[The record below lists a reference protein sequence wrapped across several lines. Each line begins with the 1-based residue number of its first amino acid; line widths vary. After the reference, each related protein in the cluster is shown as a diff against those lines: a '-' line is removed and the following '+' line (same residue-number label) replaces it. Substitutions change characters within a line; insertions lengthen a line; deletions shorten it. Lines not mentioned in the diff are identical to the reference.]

1 MSKNLT
7 NKQTQILEFI
17 KDSILH
23 KGFPPSVRE
32 ICDAVNLKSPSS
44 VHLHLQTLEKN
55 GYIRRDSTHRS
66 IEIIDND
73 FNLSRREVSNIPIVG
88 KVAAGSPILA
98 SENITNY
105 FPIPNEFLN
114 FNNNDN
120 FMLKVSGDS
129 MINAGIFDNDLILV
143 NKTNTANNNDIIV
156 ALIDDEATVKRFYKD
171 VDHIKLIPENDSMY
185 PIICD
190 NIIILGKVIGV
201 FRFL

>member
-171 VDHIKLIPENDSMY
+171 VDHIKLIPENDTMS

>member
-32 ICDAVNLKSPSS
+32 ICNAVNLKSPSS

-171 VDHIKLIPENDSMY
+171 VDHIKLIPENDSMS